1 MEEYPLFIVHTVDCY
16 DLDSTELKY
25 TDYLILN
32 YVPRFIPF
40 RRQNMMITTTV
51 ISNEQLEKERIGII
65 TSGDKRAMIYSK
77 FRFLLSQIHAWYN
90 TIYNRVQQ
98 TKTTLWSY
106 WALYRNSLFYIA
118 SQCSIKIFQDQNFTV
133 RNTSLET
140 NLRID
145 NDITTCCFID
155 SDIEKDDPNVTWH
168 Q

>member
-1 MEEYPLFIVHTVDCY
+1 MFIKILLTVMIY
-16 DLDSTELKY
+16 IDSTELKY

-40 RRQNMMITTTV
+40 RRQNITITTTV
-51 ISNEQLEKERIGII
+51 ISNDQLEKERIGII
-65 TSGDKRAMIYSK
+65 TSGDKRAMICSK

-98 TKTTLWSY
+98 TKTTFWSY

-133 RNTSLET
+133 RSKSLER

-145 NDITTCCFID
+145 NDITTCYFID
-155 SDIEKDDPNVTWH
+155 SDIEKVAPNVTWH